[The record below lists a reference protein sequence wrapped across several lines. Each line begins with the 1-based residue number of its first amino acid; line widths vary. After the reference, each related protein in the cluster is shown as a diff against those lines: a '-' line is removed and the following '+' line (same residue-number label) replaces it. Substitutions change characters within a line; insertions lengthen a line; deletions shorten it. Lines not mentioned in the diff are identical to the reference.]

1 MDLILPSILLIA
13 VFAALGYPLYAARP
27 RMRLS
32 GGSPIGELLAQ
43 RDGLYAT
50 LRDLDLDFQ
59 LGKLD
64 EADYR
69 GLREKYLSRAA
80 AVLHEIDAFRSNGGG
95 ASLDDELERE
105 IAALRRSTAEK
116 GGAAGPR
123 VCSNCGRPFQDGDRF
138 CGKCGQ
144 ALS

>member
-27 RMRLS
+27 RMRLV

-116 GGAAGPR
+116 GGAAGAR
-123 VCSNCGRPFQDGDRF
+123 VCRNCGRSFQDGDRF

-144 ALS
+144 ASS